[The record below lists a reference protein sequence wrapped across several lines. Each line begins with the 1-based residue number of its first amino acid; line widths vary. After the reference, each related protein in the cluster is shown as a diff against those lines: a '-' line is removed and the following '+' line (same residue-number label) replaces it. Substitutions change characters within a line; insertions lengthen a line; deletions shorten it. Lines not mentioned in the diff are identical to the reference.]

1 MTFVTIFGVMG
12 ILRSFRLVL
21 EAKTVKE
28 IPESSRLKLLEKF
41 LVNNFIGCRRQHL
54 GRIEKV

>member
-28 IPESSRLKLLEKF
+28 IPESSRLELLEKF
-41 LVNNFIGCRRQHL
+41 LVKNFIGCRRQHL
-54 GRIEKV
+54 G

>member
-21 EAKTVKE
+21 EAKTGKE
-28 IPESSRLKLLEKF
+28 IPESSRSKLLEKF